1 MLPILL
7 SLTALPLVAQGFVG
21 PSSENNAIIEQPG
34 LVRFPLTVNEGPSK
48 SLLRKRQGQSD
59 LTPQKHGFFYSIQIQ
74 MGTPPQ
80 PVGVNFDTG
89 SDELWVNPV
98 CSRST
103 DPAFCQSFGRFNGSQ
118 TFVDLKRNG
127 SIQYGTG
134 FADLEYGYDFV
145 QIGSAR
151 VSQQIFGVATDSSF
165 ASSGILGVGPSLD
178 GWNSSYPLVMDSMSN
193 QGFINS
199 RAFSLDIRSIESQRG
214 SVIFGGLD
222 TKKYSGQLEKR
233 PIIPSTA
240 SPDGY
245 TRYWI
250 YMDGLGVT
258 TGNGSSVTIMDKVN
272 GQGMLLDS
280 GYTVSALPKA
290 LFNKLKDA
298 FPQVTKP
305 PQGSD
310 LWRVP
315 CSVGDSKGHVDFKF
329 GKTVINVPFRDFIW
343 KQPED
348 GSCVLGAIPDD
359 SFPVLGDTFL
369 RAAYVVYDWDNRNIH
384 LANNE
389 DCGSK
394 LVPIGKGPDAV
405 PSIMGECSADT
416 TPTPSYMPLP
426 TSSPVL
432 TQTSMS
438 SHGSNMTITRKVT
451 RTMTSKV
458 VSTAASN
465 SQSIAISKAA
475 EKSTSRVLPSDSAAF
490 STQTA
495 DPVAID
501 TTEAPVSTATFTV
514 THMYTITSCPP
525 YVTNCPV
532 GSVTSKTSVG
542 TTTWYAPLSRSS
554 DKAHSSSTA
563 LGVSE
568 SSSETVGSSSSVVAA
583 SHSSS
588 EAVGSS
594 SSVVAASHSS
604 NEASSHSTKLAISLS
619 IIGSLPSSSNLAASL
634 STRVVKP
641 FGTNMTEAPSS
652 QVTSPP
658 ETVITPALPNM
669 VTSIFVTTKTHTV
682 THCSAKTLCTKGQVV
697 TQVITSTT
705 YLCPEST
712 ATFAIPRT
720 HTCTVGEDG
729 CKPGQKVTTTH
740 TVTVVPVTTNAAPTP
755 VPGCK
760 ECHMPPPVANSPIT
774 VISPRPQHTS
784 SVLPSVETPVETV
797 PYTAVPSM
805 INSTTTVPAKTK
817 QDTSSCATCVL
828 ETPGPSVVTA
838 GAVSWR
844 VPGFTTLIVVV
855 AALMAW

>member
-7 SLTALPLVAQGFVG
+7 SLAALPLVAQGFVG
-21 PSSENNAIIEQPG
+21 SSAQDGIIQRPG
-34 LVRFPLTVNEGPSK
+34 LVRFPLAVSQGGPSK
-48 SLLRKRQGQSD
+48 SRLRKRQGQSD
-59 LTPQKHGFFYSIQIQ
+59 LTAQKHGFFYSIQIH

-80 PVGVNFDTG
+80 PVSVNFDTG

-98 CSRST
+98 CSKST

-134 FADLEYGYDFV
+134 FAELEYGYDFV

-165 ASSGILGVGPSLD
+165 AASGILGVGPSLD
-178 GWNSSYPLVMDSMSN
+178 GWNSSYPLVMDSMTN

-222 TKKYSGQLEKR
+222 TKKFSGQLEKR

-250 YMDGLGVT
+250 YMDGLSVST
-258 TGNGSSVTIMDKVN
+258 SNGSSITIMDKVN
-272 GQGMLLDS
+272 GQGILLDS
-280 GYTVSALPKA
+280 GYTVSALPKV
-290 LFNKLKDA
+290 LFNKLKDT

-343 KQPED
+343 KQPDD
-348 GSCVLGAIPDD
+348 GTCVLGAIPDD
-359 SFPVLGDTFL
+359 EFPVLGDTFL

-389 DCGSK
+389 DCGSS
-394 LVPIGKGPDAV
+394 LVAIGKGPDAV

-416 TPTPSYMPLP
+416 TPTTSGMPLS
-426 TSSPVL
+426 TSRPVL

-438 SHGSNMTITRKVT
+438 SHGSNITITRKVT

-458 VSTAASN
+458 VSTATSN
-465 SQSIAISKAA
+465 SQSIAVSKAA
-475 EKSTSRVLPSDSAAF
+475 ETSMSRFSPTGSGSF

-495 DPVAID
+495 DPVALD
-501 TTEAPVSTATFTV
+501 TTAAPVSTSTFTV

-542 TTTWYAPLSRSS
+542 TTTWYAPSRSS
-554 DKAHSSSTA
+554 DEAPSSSTA
-563 LGVSE
+563 LAVSE
-568 SSSETVGSSSSVVAA
+568 SRSETLV
-583 SHSSS
+583 HSST
-588 EAVGSS
+588 
-594 SSVVAASHSS
+594 
-604 NEASSHSTKLAISLS
+604 EASSYSTKLTVLL
-619 IIGSLPSSSNLAASL
+619 GSTGALPSSSNLAASL
-634 STRVVKP
+634 SSSDVLPLSSSNLAVSLSTRVVKS
-641 FGTNMTEAPSS
+641 FGTNMTAAPSS
-652 QVTSPP
+652 Q
-658 ETVITPALPNM
+658 ITPSPESVMTTPTLPNM

-682 THCSAKTLCTKGQVV
+682 THCSTKSPCTKGQVV

-729 CKPGQKVTTTH
+729 CKPGQKLTTTH

-755 VPGCK
+755 VPGCN

-774 VISPRPQHTS
+774 VISPPPQHTS
-784 SVLPSVETPVETV
+784 SALPSMETPVVTV
-797 PYTAVPSM
+797 PYMPMPSL
-805 INSTTTVPAKTK
+805 INSTAIVPVKTK
-817 QDTSSCATCVL
+817 QSTSACVTCVP

-844 VPGFTTLIVVV
+844 VPNLTALIMVVV
-855 AALMAW
+855 ALMAW